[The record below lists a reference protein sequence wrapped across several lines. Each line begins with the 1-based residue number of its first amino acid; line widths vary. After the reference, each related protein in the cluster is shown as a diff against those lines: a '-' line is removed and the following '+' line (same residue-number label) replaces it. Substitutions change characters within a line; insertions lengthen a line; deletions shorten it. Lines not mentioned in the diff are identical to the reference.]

1 MCLHTMKGVL
11 LAEVGHLFKSL
22 DFLGSY
28 SNISG
33 FYMVAVVGHISQTF
47 FTMPLKCSKGL
58 PSLVLPSI
66 NCYLLPY
73 Y

>member
-33 FYMVAVVGHISQTF
+33 FYMVAVVGHISQTSQC
-47 FTMPLKCSKGL
+47 L
-58 PSLVLPSI
+58 
-66 NCYLLPY
+66 
-73 Y
+73 